1 MPTMKSN
8 PEWLRAAFKSPA
20 TRVDR
25 EANVLRGM
33 VVAQLGLAMSIVSE
47 AVFGVVVFM
56 SVATTVLAPPLLA
69 VVYRG
74 VPSRKVEPTQ
84 TRIG

>member
-1 MPTMKSN
+1 
-8 PEWLRAAFKSPA
+8 
-20 TRVDR
+20 
-25 EANVLRGM
+25 M